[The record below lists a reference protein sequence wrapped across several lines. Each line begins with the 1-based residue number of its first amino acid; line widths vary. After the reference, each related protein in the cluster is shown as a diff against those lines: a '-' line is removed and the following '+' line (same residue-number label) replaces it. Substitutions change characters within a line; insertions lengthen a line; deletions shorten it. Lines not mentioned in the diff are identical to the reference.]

1 MNVSSITSESVLQ
14 FSYFVATICIFML
27 LINIWFLKELIMKIR
42 KEESKIK
49 ILLILLYCGIIMMVS
64 VVLIFLAIQ
73 CLLI

>member
-14 FSYFVATICIFML
+14 FSYFVASICIFML

-42 KEESKIK
+42 KEDSKIK